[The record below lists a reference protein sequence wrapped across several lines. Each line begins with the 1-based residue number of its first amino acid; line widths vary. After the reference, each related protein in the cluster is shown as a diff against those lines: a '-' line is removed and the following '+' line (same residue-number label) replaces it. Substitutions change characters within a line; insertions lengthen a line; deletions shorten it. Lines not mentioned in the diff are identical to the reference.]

1 MLYATAREDLK
12 NVETEPYVMPL
23 QVLHHG
29 QFVNVRSTE
38 ITISDS
44 DYPIQVLHQNDDV
57 RVYLLLNNEVVVGD
71 SIDFDF
77 MHDECEGSNLTE
89 DKSRCWDCDGGP
101 G

>member
-1 MLYATAREDLK
+1 MLYATVREDLK
-12 NVETEPYVMPL
+12 NDETEAHVMPL

-44 DYPIQVLHQNDDV
+44 DYPIQVLHQNDDG

-77 MHDECEGSNLTE
+77 INEEN
-89 DKSRCWDCDGGP
+89 
-101 G
+101 